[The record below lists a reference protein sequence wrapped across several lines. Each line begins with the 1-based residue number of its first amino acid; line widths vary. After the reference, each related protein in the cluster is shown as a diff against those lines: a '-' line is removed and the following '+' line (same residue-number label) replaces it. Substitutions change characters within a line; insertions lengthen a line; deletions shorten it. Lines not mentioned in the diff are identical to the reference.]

1 MHILLNAG
9 NLGATG
15 PRIVLQNVVPLMGA
29 LAPGDLFTLLLPSTE
44 STENWNLP
52 GNVVVRRVRRT
63 RPREL
68 GRAWDIQFGVTRLCR
83 DLAADVCF
91 TLGDIGPIDPGVPH
105 VVFLH
110 QAYIV
115 YHEPYLSDALP
126 AWERLKLWYL
136 RRHFAHSAQ
145 RATAVV
151 VQTGIMADRVIRA
164 FGIPSQKVH
173 VVPSALPEH
182 VRAVEPSAIEPDARL
197 LAVPTSTRLL
207 FLATY
212 YAHKNHAVLLPL
224 ISELRRRGLAEKVHI
239 FLTLDGNRRPA
250 EGALLRSLEP
260 HRDVV
265 TNLGRLPS
273 NSVASALVA
282 ADALF
287 LPTLVETFGLI
298 YLEAMACGT
307 QILTSD
313 LDFARW
319 MCHDLALFFDPTDPA
334 SIADAIQRLVL
345 DEGVPNYKARA
356 RKRLAEFPETW
367 DPVARAYLDILADCL
382 T

>member
-1 MHILLNAG
+1 MHVLLNAG

-15 PRIVLQNVVPLMGA
+15 PRIVLQNVIPLMGA
-29 LAPGDLFTLLLPSTE
+29 LAPDDQFTLALPSTE

-52 GNVVVRRVRRT
+52 GNVSVRHVRRT

-83 DLAADVCF
+83 DLAVDVCF

-110 QAYIV
+110 QPYIV
-115 YHEPYLSDALP
+115 YAEPSLGNVLP
-126 AWERLKLWYL
+126 VWERLKLQYQRW
-136 RRHFAHSAQ
+136 HFGHSAQ
-145 RATAVV
+145 RASAIV
-151 VQTGIMADRVIRA
+151 VQTPVMADRVVRA
-164 FGIPSQKVH
+164 FGVASKKVH
-173 VVPSALPEH
+173 VVPSALPDH
-182 VRAVEPSAIEPDARL
+182 VRAVQLSTIEPDARL
-197 LAVPTSTRLL
+197 LAVPATTRLL

-212 YAHKNHAVLLPL
+212 YAHKNHAILLPL
-224 ISELRRRGLAEKVHI
+224 ISELRRRGLAERVHF

-250 EGALLRSLEP
+250 EGALLRTLEP

-307 QILTSD
+307 QILTAD

-319 MCHDLALFFDPTDPA
+319 MCHDLALFFDPTDPV
-334 SIADAIQRLVL
+334 SIADSIDRLIR
-345 DEGVPNYKARA
+345 DGGEPNYKDRA
-356 RKRLAEFPETW
+356 RERLGEFPQTW
-367 DPVARAYLDILADCL
+367 DRVARAYLDILADCL